1 MLFYVQL
8 PLIQEKKN
16 LKLLSVCKNQTI
28 QIVAKPYEQ
37 QGEVQLEGSISS
49 QRKWHVPYFCPD
61 KYHSRQV

>member
-37 QGEVQLEGSISS
+37 QEVQLEGGISS
-49 QRKWHVPYFCPD
+49 QRK
-61 KYHSRQV
+61 